1 MTDPRPLFRQ
11 AVPTAE
17 PLDVAAVHARAGR
30 LVRRRRAGIAAA
42 SLVFVALAGSGASL
56 LLTPDRDVVLPP
68 AMSPSS
74 EPSESSSEPPSP
86 SPSAMSPEASG
97 SQQTVQ
103 IYLSTF
109 GPEGSRCED
118 VVAVERQVSQTE
130 SVATAALN
138 ELFQGAT
145 ADERSAG
152 LGSTFSSETA
162 NLLRS
167 VRIQAGIA
175 YVDIED
181 TLEGINNVGTTC
193 ASTGLLAQ
201 LRATL
206 LQFGT
211 IREAVFAT
219 EGDPLRFYG
228 LLQMGCPEPLVDG
241 DSCNA
246 APFRN

>member
-17 PLDVAAVHARAGR
+17 PIDVAAVHARAGR

-42 SLVFVALAGSGASL
+42 SLVSVALASSGASL

-74 EPSESSSEPPSP
+74 EPSSGPPSP
-86 SPSAMSPEASG
+86 SPSAMAPEASG

-103 IYLSTF
+103 IYLSAF

-118 VVAVERQVSQTE
+118 VFAVERQVSQTE
-130 SVATAALN
+130 AVATAALN
-138 ELFQGAT
+138 ELFKGAT

-162 NLLRS
+162 DLLRS
-167 VRIQAGIA
+167 VRIQDGIA
-175 YVDIED
+175 YIDLED
-181 TLEGINNVGTTC
+181 TLEGINNV
-193 ASTGLLAQ
+193 STSCVSTALLAQ

-211 IREAVFAT
+211 IRDAVFAT
-219 EGDPLRFYG
+219 EGDPLRFYEF
-228 LLQMGCPEPLVDG
+228 LQMGCPEPLLDG

-246 APFRN
+246 APFRE